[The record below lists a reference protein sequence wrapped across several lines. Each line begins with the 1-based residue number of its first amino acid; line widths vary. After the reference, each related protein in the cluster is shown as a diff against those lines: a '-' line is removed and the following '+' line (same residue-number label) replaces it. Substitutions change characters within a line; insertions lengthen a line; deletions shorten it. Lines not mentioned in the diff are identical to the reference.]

1 MGIDKTSYMKGKV
14 LIILAFHLLLSVFSF
29 AQASSQFVWRNPAAN
44 SFPVVEGQAWPA
56 EVTAPYDRFPA
67 RAEKTLNPNVWNI
80 SHSSAGLYIKF
91 KTNATGIVIR
101 YKVKGGLDMTHMP
114 ATGVSGVDLYA
125 IDPNGQWKWAPAG
138 HSFGDTIEYRFSNIM
153 VSSEFPGRDYEY
165 RLYLPL
171 YNTVTW
177 LTIGVPD
184 NSSFLFMPL
193 SAEKPIVVYGTSIAQ
208 GACASRPGMAWT
220 SILQQRLDRPLINL
234 GFSGSGKLEPSVIDL
249 MREIDAQIY
258 VLDCIPNL
266 TARAGI
272 TSQEL
277 EKRILMAVKALKEN
291 RPDVPILLVDHS
303 GGADNDII
311 DTAAL
316 HDYQHAGEVLRRSF
330 DKMKAEGITGIY
342 LLSNKEIDLHSY
354 GTVDGLHPNDAGM
367 MEYADVCEKSIRTIL
382 HEHKGML
389 TTTIP
394 VVQSR
399 DGYYNWR
406 NRHNE
411 IITGNRK
418 KSPRIVFFGNSIIH
432 YWGGRPEAPLTRGA
446 VSWNEYLEPAGV
458 KNFAFGWDR
467 IENVLWRVYHD
478 ELDGFKAAQVWVMIG
493 TNNLTINTDA
503 EITAGLKMLIDAIKV
518 RQPAASIVI
527 AGILPRRNMEKRIV
541 ALNTQIASLVGQ
553 IKVQYVNPGIVLL
566 NGQKKID
573 ESLFEDG
580 LHPNEAG
587 YKKLALAIKPY
598 FKK

>member
-1 MGIDKTSYMKGKV
+1 MKGKI
-14 LIILAFHLLLSVFSF
+14 LILLAFNLLLFVFSF
-29 AQASSQFVWRNPAAN
+29 AQASSQFVWRNPATN

-56 EVTAPYDRFPA
+56 EVTTPYDRFPA

-80 SHSSAGLYIKF
+80 SHSSAGLYMKF
-91 KTNATGIVIR
+91 KTNAASIVIR
-101 YKVKGGLDMTHMP
+101 YKVKGALDMTHMP

-125 IDPNGQWKWAPAG
+125 IDPNGQLKWAPAI
-138 HSFGDTIEYRFSNIM
+138 HSFGDTIEYRFSNIV

-184 NSSFLFMPL
+184 NSSFSFMPL
-193 SAEKPIVVYGTSIAQ
+193 SPEKPIVVYGTSIAQ

-220 SILQQRLDRPLINL
+220 AILQQRLDRPLINL

-249 MREIDAQIY
+249 MREIDARLY

-272 TSQEL
+272 NKQDL
-277 EKRILMAVKALKEN
+277 ENRILIAVKTLKEY
-291 RPDVPILLVDHS
+291 RPDVPVLLVDHS
-303 GGADNDII
+303 GGTDNGVI
-311 DTAAL
+311 DTAAQ
-316 HDYQHAGEVLRRSF
+316 HDFQNANEVLHNSF
-330 DKMKAEGITGIY
+330 DKMKATGITGIY
-342 LLSNKEIDLHSY
+342 LLSNKEIGLSSY
-354 GTVDGLHPNDAGM
+354 STVDGLHPNDIGM
-367 MEYADVCEKSIRTIL
+367 KEYAGAYEKSIRYIL
-382 HEHKGML
+382 HEQEGVL

-399 DGYYNWR
+399 DGYYDWR
-406 NRHNE
+406 ARHKE

-418 KSPRIVFFGNSIIH
+418 IGPHIVFLGNSIIH

-446 VSWNEYLEPAGV
+446 ASWNEYLEPAGV

-503 EITAGLKMLIDAIKV
+503 EITAGLKMLIDAIQV
-518 RQPAASIVI
+518 RQPAASIVVS
-527 AGILPRRNMEKRIV
+527 GILPRRNMEKRIV
-541 ALNTQIASLVGQ
+541 ALNAQIAALASQ
-553 IKVQYVNPGIVLL
+553 IKALYVNPGIVLL

-573 ESLFEDG
+573 ESFFSDG
-580 LHPNEAG
+580 LHPNETG
-587 YKKLALAIKPY
+587 YKRLALAIKPY
-598 FKK
+598 LKKVTPGL